1 VPGELLHA
9 AGKQRKLCEF
19 PDVLR
24 TTWQRPGIFGLEP
37 EESAQVAASSDRS
50 ALLTRA
56 AALAWLDRR
65 LNFERTTPTAAKG
78 GAFDLGTMRLLLR
91 ELGGPEQRFRAVH
104 VAGTKG
110 KGSTVAMLAGVLT
123 AAGHRVGCYLSP
135 HVHALEE
142 RISVGG
148 RPITAADLVK
158 AFADV
163 MPVVDRLDASAGHG
177 RRGPTWFE
185 VLTAVAFVHFARSG
199 IELAVIETGLGGR
212 LDATNLSRPVLSIIT
227 SISLDHT
234 RLLGK
239 TIKAI
244 ATEKAGIIKRG
255 CPVISAAGTPTANA
269 VITATAARRRA
280 RLLQLG
286 RDFACSARP
295 LWPGA
300 DGLVPQCAVEVV
312 NRSSRMP
319 PQPAPSAEPYAIGMA
334 GPHQVINAGVV
345 AVAARMLDAMGWPIS
360 EAAVAVGIRDTRLP
374 ARVEI
379 RSRRPLVVVDA
390 AHNVDSMKALVAA
403 LAPVAPRHRPR
414 VLVFAASGDK
424 QIEAMLGTVRRH
436 FDHIVVTRY
445 RTNPRAAPVERLVTA
460 ARHAGMRQVHMA
472 DDPPAAMR
480 MARRLAGTAG
490 MVCVAGSFFLAAEVC

>member
-1 VPGELLHA
+1 VA
-9 AGKQRKLCEF
+9 
-19 PDVLR
+19 
-24 TTWQRPGIFGLEP
+24 WRPGLRSETDSQGF

-50 ALLTRA
+50 APLTRA

-65 LNFERTTPTAAKG
+65 LNFERTAPTAAAG
-78 GAFDLGTMRLLLR
+78 GGFDLATMRRLLR
-91 ELGGPEQRFRAVH
+91 GLGGPERAFRVVH

-110 KGSTVAMLAGVLT
+110 KGSTVAMLAGALT

-148 RPITAADLVK
+148 RPIAAGDLVR

-163 MPVVDRLDASAGHG
+163 MPVVDRLDAAAGPG

-199 IELAVIETGLGGR
+199 VELAVIETGLGGR

-234 RLLGK
+234 RLLGS

-244 ATEKAGIIKRG
+244 AREKAGIIKRG
-255 CPVISAAGTPTANA
+255 CPVISAAGSPAA
-269 VITATAARRRA
+269 DRVIATAAARKRA
-280 RLLQLG
+280 RLFQMG
-286 RDFACSARP
+286 RDFVCQAM
-295 LWPGA
+295 
-300 DGLVPQCAVEVV
+300 PQPAGGKAGVEASAVEVV
-312 NRSSRMP
+312 NRSPRIP
-319 PQPAPSAEPYAIGMA
+319 PRPRPSAEPYAIGMA

-345 AVAARMLDAMGWPIS
+345 AVAARMLDGMGWPIP
-360 EAAVAVGIRDTRLP
+360 EAAVAAGIRDTRLP

-379 RSRRPLVVVDA
+379 RGRRPLLIVDA
-390 AHNVDSMKALVAA
+390 AHNVDSMKALMVAIA
-403 LAPVAPRHRPR
+403 PLAERHRPR

-424 QIEAMLGTVRRH
+424 QIEAMLAVARGQFEH
-436 FDHIVVTRY
+436 VVATRY
-445 RTNPRAAPVERLVTA
+445 RTNPRAAPVERIMAA
-460 ARHAGMRQVHMA
+460 ARGAGLRRVQA
-472 DDPPAAMR
+472 AENPAAAMQI
-480 MARRLAGTAG
+480 ARRLAGEEG
-490 MVCVAGSFFLAAEVC
+490 LVCVAGSFFLAAEVM

>member
-1 VPGELLHA
+1 
-9 AGKQRKLCEF
+9 
-19 PDVLR
+19 
-24 TTWQRPGIFGLEP
+24 
-37 EESAQVAASSDRS
+37 VAASSDRS
-50 ALLTRA
+50 GGLTRA

-65 LNFERTTPTAAKG
+65 LNFERTAPTAAKG

-148 RPITAADLVK
+148 RPITAADLVQ

-255 CPVISAAGTPTANA
+255 CPVISAAGSPTANA
-269 VITATAARRRA
+269 VIAATAARRRA

-286 RDFACSARP
+286 RDFACLPRLSSPR
-295 LWPGA
+295 A
-300 DGLVPQCAVEVV
+300 DTLVPQCAVEVV
-312 NRSSRMP
+312 NHSSRMP
-319 PQPAPSAEPYAIGMA
+319 PQPAHSAEPYAIGMA
-334 GPHQVINAGVV
+334 GPHQVVNAGVV
-345 AVAARMLDAMGWPIS
+345 VVAARMLDTMGWPIS
-360 EAAVAVGIRDTRLP
+360 EAAVAAGIRTTRLP

-403 LAPVAPRHRPR
+403 ITPVAAGHRPR

-424 QIEAMLGTVRRH
+424 QIEAMLGTVRRL

-445 RTNPRAAPVERLVTA
+445 RTNPRAAPVERLVRA
-460 ARHAGMRQVHMA
+460 ARQAGNRQVHVA

-480 MARRLAGTAG
+480 VARRLAGAGG
-490 MVCVAGSFFLAAEVC
+490 MVCVAGSFFLAAEV

>member
-1 VPGELLHA
+1 M
-9 AGKQRKLCEF
+9 
-19 PDVLR
+19 
-24 TTWQRPGIFGLEP
+24 
-37 EESAQVAASSDRS
+37 AASSDRS
-50 ALLTRA
+50 APLTRA

-148 RPITAADLVK
+148 RPITAADLVE

-255 CPVISAAGTPTANA
+255 CPVISAAGSPTANA
-269 VITATAARRRA
+269 VIMATAARRRA
-280 RLLQLG
+280 RLLQVG
-286 RDFACSARP
+286 RDFGCNALAQDAASFDRRKPRLIHGSSTWKKAM
-295 LWPGA
+295 
-300 DGLVPQCAVEVV
+300 DGFFHGQLGPQFAVEVV

-345 AVAARMLDAMGWPIS
+345 VVAARMLDTMGWPIS
-360 EAAVAVGIRDTRLP
+360 EAAVAAGIRDTRLP

-403 LAPVAPRHRPR
+403 LTPVAARHRPR

-460 ARHAGMRQVHMA
+460 ARHAGMRQVHIA

-480 MARRLAGTAG
+480 MARRLAGTGG
-490 MVCVAGSFFLAAEVC
+490 MVCVAGSFFLAAEV

>member
-1 VPGELLHA
+1 MA
-9 AGKQRKLCEF
+9 AF
-19 PDVLR
+19 
-24 TTWQRPGIFGLEP
+24 
-37 EESAQVAASSDRS
+37 SDRS
-50 ALLTRA
+50 PPLTRA

-65 LNFERTTPTAAKG
+65 LNFERTAPTAARG
-78 GAFDLGTMRLLLR
+78 GAFDLGTMRRLLR
-91 ELGGPEQRFRAVH
+91 DLGGPERRFRVVH

-110 KGSTVAMLAGVLT
+110 KGSTVAMLAAVLT

-148 RPITAADLVK
+148 QPIPSADLLQ
-158 AFADV
+158 AFAEV
-163 MPVVDRLDASAGHG
+163 MPVVDRLDAAVGRG

-185 VLTAVAFVHFARSG
+185 VLTAVAFVHFARSR
-199 IELAVIETGLGGR
+199 IELAVVETGLGGR
-212 LDATNLSRPVLSIIT
+212 LDATNLSWPVLSIIT
-227 SISLDHT
+227 SIGLDHT

-255 CPVISAAGTPTANA
+255 CPVISAAGSPTANA
-269 VITATAARRRA
+269 VISATTTRRRA
-280 RLLQLG
+280 RLLQMG
-286 RDFACSARP
+286 RDFACNA
-295 LWPGA
+295 
-300 DGLVPQCAVEVV
+300 VPQRTRADALGPQFAVEVV

-319 PQPAPSAEPYAIGMA
+319 RRPMPSAEPYPIGMA

-345 AVAARMLDAMGWPIS
+345 AVAARMLDTLGWPIP
-360 EAAVAVGIRDTRLP
+360 EAAVVVGIRDTQLP

-379 RSRRPLVVVDA
+379 RSQRPVVIVDA
-390 AHNVDSMKALVAA
+390 AHNVDSMKALMAA
-403 LAPVAPRHRPR
+403 ITPVAEQHRPR

-424 QIEAMLGTVRRH
+424 QIEAMLGTVRGR

-460 ARHAGMRQVHMA
+460 ARQAGTRRVHMA

-480 MARRLAGTAG
+480 MARRLAGTGG
-490 MVCVAGSFFLAAEVC
+490 MVCVAGSFFLAAEV